1 MLSGEEG
8 AALRLSRKTFAQGKD
23 TPMHTILSGIDQLDT
38 VSALLRGKRLG
49 LMTNQTGIDS
59 RFRSTIDLLHARF
72 RLTALFAVEHGIRG
86 NVQAG
91 EAYQTQPDEV
101 TGVPVYAVYGRTHR
115 LTKEMLDTFDVF
127 CFDMQDVGAR
137 FYTYLYAL
145 SLAME
150 ECAKAGKPVVVF
162 DRLNPLGGQIIE
174 GPVLDERLASYVG
187 LYALPTRF
195 ALTMGEYA
203 RWVRHHLKLD
213 TLELTVVPLKGWRRQ
228 DLLGDI
234 RIPWVAPSPN
244 CPTFH
249 AALAYVGTCIFEGTN
264 ISEGRGTTLPF
275 EYIGAPWIDAPALEK
290 RMAAH
295 RLPGLYFR
303 AASFTPTF
311 SKYAGEPCR
320 GVQVHVTSPQKARV
334 VEGAL
339 ILLDEIRALH
349 PDRLTWITLD
359 QKSYTIDKLLG
370 TDQYRLGQYDGPS
383 LIAAHAPARQA
394 FRQEREPFLLYD

>member
-1 MLSGEEG
+1 
-8 AALRLSRKTFAQGKD
+8 
-23 TPMHTILSGIDQLDT
+23 MHTILSGIDQLDT

-49 LMTNQTGIDS
+49 LMTNQTGIDR
-59 RFRSTIDLLHARF
+59 RFRSAIDLMHSRF

-91 EAYQTQPDEV
+91 EHYAVQPDGA
-101 TGVPVYAVYGRTHR
+101 TGVPVYAVYGGTHR

-145 SLAME
+145 SFAME
-150 ECAKAGKPVVVF
+150 ECARAGKPVIVF
-162 DRLNPLGGQIIE
+162 DRLNPLGGEIIE
-174 GPVLDERLASYVG
+174 GPVLNEQLSSYVG
-187 LYALPTRF
+187 MYALPTRYG
-195 ALTMGEYA
+195 LTIGEYA

-213 TLELTVVPLKGWRRQ
+213 HLDLTVVPLQGWHRR
-228 DLLGDI
+228 DLLSDI
-234 RIPWVAPSPN
+234 DIPWVAPSPN

-264 ISEGRGTTLPF
+264 LSEGRGTTLPF

-290 RMAAH
+290 RMAA
-295 RLPGLYFR
+295 RGLPGLYFR
-303 AASFTPTF
+303 AAYFTPTF
-311 SKYAGEPCR
+311 SKYAGVPCS
-320 GVQVHVTSPQKARV
+320 GVQVHITDPRRARV

-339 ILLDEIRALH
+339 TLLDEIRVLH
-349 PDRLTWITLD
+349 PDRVEWISLD

-370 TDQYRLGQYDGPS
+370 TDQYRLGHDDAAS
-383 LIAAHAPARQA
+383 LTAAHAPLRNA
-394 FRQEREPFLLYD
+394 FIQERRPFLLYD